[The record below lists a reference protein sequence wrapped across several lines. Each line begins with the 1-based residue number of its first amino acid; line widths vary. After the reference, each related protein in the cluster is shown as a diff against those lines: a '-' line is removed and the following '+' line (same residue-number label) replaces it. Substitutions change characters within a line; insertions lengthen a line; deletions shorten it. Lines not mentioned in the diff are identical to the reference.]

1 VYRPQPASTRTDVLC
16 MYGMY
21 RDPDRVSRTI
31 AIFVGLALLLA
42 VGFGLFILGSAVAGF
57 FGMLMVMGLVGLAGT
72 LLLGKLFE

>member
-1 VYRPQPASTRTDVLC
+1 

-21 RDPDRVSRTI
+21 RDPDRVSRMI
-31 AIFVGLALLLA
+31 AIFVGLVLLLA
-42 VGFGLFILGSAVAGF
+42 VGFGLFILGTAVAGF